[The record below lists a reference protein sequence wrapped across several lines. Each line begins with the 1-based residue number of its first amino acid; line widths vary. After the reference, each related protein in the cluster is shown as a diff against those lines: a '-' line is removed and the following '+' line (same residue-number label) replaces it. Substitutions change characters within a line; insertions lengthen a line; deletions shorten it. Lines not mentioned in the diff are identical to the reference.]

1 MSDSVTKWHEL
12 MEAKNIDITYKKF
25 DDVKYDNPDGFY
37 KYLNELQMQLMEAII
52 YIDKIKKQK

>member
-37 KYLNELQMQLMEAII
+37 KFLNELQMQLMEAII

>member
-1 MSDSVTKWHEL
+1 MSDSITKWHEL

>member
-12 MEAKNIDITYKKF
+12 MEAKNIDVTYKKF

>member
-37 KYLNELQMQLMEAII
+37 KYLNKLQKNLMEAYM
-52 YIDKIKKQK
+52 YIEKIKKQK

>member
-52 YIDKIKKQK
+52 YID